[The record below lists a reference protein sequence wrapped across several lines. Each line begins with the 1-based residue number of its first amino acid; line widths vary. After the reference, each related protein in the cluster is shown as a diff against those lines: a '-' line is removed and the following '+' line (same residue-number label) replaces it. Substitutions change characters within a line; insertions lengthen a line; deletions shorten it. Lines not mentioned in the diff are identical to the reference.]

1 MSSEQPVKRSLEEDP
16 ETETGGEAKKA
27 NTADDLA
34 VKVLVSNGDAGAVIG
49 KGGATINSIKA
60 ESAANVKMSQSGDF
74 FPGTGDRVVLISG
87 TSDALYNALSLV
99 VAKIAPKE
107 DAEPSFT
114 LKLPVP
120 NAAAGGIIGKGGSNI
135 KSISETS
142 GAKVQ
147 LSQKDDM
154 HPELNERVC
163 SMTGESVQVLA
174 AARQILQVIC
184 DSDARYTNLSTNY
197 GHAQQ
202 QQQPMMQ
209 HAGGVR
215 AMPGFGMVPMGY
227 GAAMQQ
233 FGRQQMMPQQ
243 MGGMT
248 QAAPEGGSTTMTM
261 QVPDSLVG
269 AIVGKG
275 GATIQLMQ
283 QQAGCKIGVS
293 QRDGSGNPRTVTISG
308 DPTAVANAQLMVST
322 KISEASLQGGQ

>member
-49 KGGATINSIKA
+49 KGGATINGIKE

-99 VAKIAPKE
+99 VAKIAPKTE
-107 DAEPSFT
+107 QEGTDPSFT

-135 KSISETS
+135 RSISETS

-147 LSQKDDM
+147 LSQKDEM
-154 HPELNERVC
+154 HPELNERIC

-174 AARQILQVIC
+174 AARQILDVIC
-184 DSDARYTNLSTNY
+184 GIDARYTNLSTNY
-197 GHAQQ
+197 GHAA
-202 QQQPMMQ
+202 QQQPMV
-209 HAGGVR
+209 GGVR
-215 AMPGFGMVPMGY
+215 GMPGFGMVPMGY
-227 GAAMQQ
+227 GAAMQH
-233 FGRQQMMPQQ
+233 FGRQQMMQQQ

-248 QAAPEGGSTTMTM
+248 QAAPEGASTTMTM

>member
-1 MSSEQPVKRSLEEDP
+1 
-16 ETETGGEAKKA
+16 
-27 NTADDLA
+27 
-34 VKVLVSNGDAGAVIG
+34 
-49 KGGATINSIKA
+49 
-60 ESAANVKMSQSGDF
+60 
-74 FPGTGDRVVLISG
+74 
-87 TSDALYNALSLV
+87 
-99 VAKIAPKE
+99 
-107 DAEPSFT
+107 
-114 LKLPVP
+114 
-120 NAAAGGIIGKGGSNI
+120 
-135 KSISETS
+135 
-142 GAKVQ
+142 
-147 LSQKDDM
+147 
-154 HPELNERVC
+154 
-163 SMTGESVQVLA
+163 
-174 AARQILQVIC
+174 
-184 DSDARYTNLSTNY
+184 
-197 GHAQQ
+197 
-202 QQQPMMQ
+202 MMQ
-209 HAGGVR
+209 QVGGVR

-233 FGRQQMMPQQ
+233 FGRQQ